1 MKRQKKS
8 PDTVEVADTN
18 LEPRDIPLQEPVPT
32 PNDPGG
38 AHAKGYS
45 PDTGPDMQADADTEG
60 PIPLSSAP
68 EQARVR
74 PPKRK
79 GNVRPTGRSEPRA
92 YSPNDRLMGSDR

>member
-1 MKRQKKS
+1 MTRQKKI
-8 PDTVEVADTN
+8 PDKVEVADTN

-38 AHAKGYS
+38 AHTKGYS

-60 PIPLSSAP
+60 PIPLSAAP
-68 EQARVR
+68 EEAHVCQ
-74 PPKRK
+74 PK
-79 GNVRPTGRSEPRA
+79 GNARPTGRSEPRP